1 MFKSEKT
8 KLILTLVLACVLLA
22 VIVALRPENSQGVP
36 MTQFWN
42 NKFRVASQFDI
53 VAAGDSRVLHG
64 LDMQQ
69 LEEAGLGQ
77 GFNFGFRG
85 SPSSPEYISAA
96 SDCLSDDGKRI
107 LVLGITPNGFT
118 KNAVSTSGFSQK
130 RDDFKSSWEAPVLW
144 RQIEQKFR
152 PITLADA
159 KRLVTRKRNPLQE
172 TWHANGWIETSHKK
186 PNQKLALRFYKVR
199 FNGNMAK
206 SDLVDKACESI
217 AQSVRDGVRVFGFK
231 PPVSTEM
238 TELES
243 EKSGFDYETFVKQFE
258 SAGGVWIDVDPSQFQ
273 TYDGSHLHS
282 ESATAFSKWIANEIR
297 TYLEGAQ

>member
-22 VIVALRPENSQGVP
+22 VIASLRPENSHGVP
-36 MTQFWN
+36 MTRFWN

-107 LVLGITPNGFT
+107 LVLGIT
-118 KNAVSTSGFSQK
+118 
-130 RDDFKSSWEAPVLW
+130 VLW

-172 TWHANGWIETSHKK
+172 TWHANGWIEMSHKK
-186 PNQKLALRFYKVR
+186 PNVKSALRFYKVR

-206 SDLVDKACESI
+206 PDLVDKACESI

-243 EKSGFDYETFVKQFE
+243 EKSGFDYEAFVKQFE
-258 SAGGVWIDVDPSQFQ
+258 TAGGVWIDVDPSQFE